1 LGGDALVLDWT
12 FGEGN
17 LLVSVMTTTSPK
29 GRRLTL
35 KRRRQLAGFVFTIP
49 AIALVIGFIGV
60 PIGQAI
66 YYSFTQWDGITSTWI
81 GPSTWT
87 QAFHNSNLWT
97 ALENNA
103 KLLLAVPFALAI
115 PLAIAVLLHQRV
127 AGWKIFRSIYF
138 LPTAISWVVLGLVA
152 ERFFAFQGTLNS
164 IIHFFGFSHTNTNM
178 LGYTSTAIWALGIT
192 FVFTMIGTNT
202 MLFLTGLATLDQS
215 LEEAARIDGASRWRI
230 FRSITLPHLRRFIQ
244 LAFVMTV
251 IALFSALF
259 SLIFVMTGGG
269 PGYSTTTMEF
279 LVYQTGFSEGDF
291 GTAALYGIIL
301 FVITAIVGIVQLRLI
316 GSEE

>member
-1 LGGDALVLDWT
+1 M
-12 FGEGN
+12 
-17 LLVSVMTTTSPK
+17 SVTLTDSPRGSRMTL
-29 GRRLTL
+29 R
-35 KRRRQLAGFVFTIP
+35 RRRQFAGFLLALP

-60 PIGQAI
+60 PIGQAV
-66 YYSFTQWDGITSTWI
+66 YYSFTSWNGLTSTWI

-103 KLLLAVPFALAI
+103 LLLLAVPFALGL
-115 PLAIAVLLHQRV
+115 PLGIAVLLHQRV
-127 AGWKIFRSIYF
+127 AGWRIFRSIYF

-152 ERFFAFQGTLNS
+152 ERFFAYQGTLNS
-164 IIHFFGFSHTNTNM
+164 IIHALGFSHVTTNM
-178 LGYTSTAIWALGIT
+178 LGYESTALSALGIT

-202 MLFLTGLATLDQS
+202 MIFLTGLATLDPT
-215 LEEAARIDGASRWRI
+215 LEEAARIDGAGRWRI
-230 FRSITLPHLRRFIQ
+230 FRSITIPHLSRFLQ

-269 PGYSTTTMEF
+269 PGYATTTMEF
-279 LVYQTGFSEGDF
+279 LIYQTGFNQGDF
-291 GTAALYGIIL
+291 GTAALYGLIL
-301 FVITAIVGIVQLRLI
+301 FVLTGVVGVVQLRLI
-316 GSEE
+316 GSNE